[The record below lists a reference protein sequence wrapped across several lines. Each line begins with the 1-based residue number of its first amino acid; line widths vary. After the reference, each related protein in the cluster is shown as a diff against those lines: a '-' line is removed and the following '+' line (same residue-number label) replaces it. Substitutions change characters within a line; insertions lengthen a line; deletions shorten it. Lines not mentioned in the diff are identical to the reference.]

1 MAKIRQRAKRKAL
14 TVYSI
19 PERGVFEVKRGAGQ
33 SVYSFEYVYKA
44 SVALAAWLADNGGAA
59 YSVLTSDM
67 GTVAGFKKYL
77 DIRAAVEWHCMTRAA
92 DCDALLHGELV
103 LFEGMAA
110 AVDMGGRTWRGVIT
124 RQGRGVLFHRLVK
137 AGNKTGAIVRP
148 WDVTGY
154 KIE

>member
-1 MAKIRQRAKRKAL
+1 MTKVRQCAKRKAL
-14 TVYSI
+14 TVYAHT
-19 PERGVFEVKRGAGQ
+19 ERGVFEVKRGAGK
-33 SVYSFEYVYKA
+33 SVYAFEYVYRA
-44 SVALAAWLADNGGAA
+44 SVALASWLADNGGAA
-59 YSVLTSDM
+59 FTMLESDR

-124 RQGRGVLFHRLVK
+124 RQGRGVLVHRLVK
-137 AGNKTGAIVRP
+137 AGNKTGAIIRP